1 MDRRAF
7 LKAGGAAAAGL
18 GLGSAQAAVTGDKP
32 MNVDTRQVAARNR
45 NRSESIARHGMACTS
60 QTLATGAALD
70 VLKAG
75 GNAFDAAVCANVVL
89 SVVEP
94 MSCGPGG
101 DLFAIAWSA
110 REGKLF
116 GLNASGRSPFAWTL
130 EEALKRGMDSIPSN
144 TPFAWNVPGCVSGWQ
159 ALLDRFGS
167 RPFSE
172 LAAPAIAHA
181 REGFPVS
188 PIIARDWRMLSPST
202 PTLAETFY
210 PTGRAPETGDIF
222 TNAAMADFL
231 ELLSREGLRAF
242 YEGAPA
248 EKIVAHAQGAGALL
262 ALRDFQEHTADWVD
276 PVSTN
281 YRGYDV
287 WEIPPNGQ
295 GIAALQM
302 LNMLETFDIPSLAPG
317 SAQHLHLFTEAKRLA
332 YEDRAV
338 YYADRALADVPLE
351 QLISK
356 DYGRERAKLINPAQA
371 AVNVGPGVFDGSK
384 DTIYLTVADKDGNMV
399 SLIQSIFAGWGS
411 NIAPGGLGFCIQNRG
426 ESFSL
431 DLRHRNRLEPH
442 KRPFHTIIP
451 AFVTKD
457 GQPWMSFGVMGGSF
471 QPQGHVQVL
480 LNLLD
485 FGMSPQQAGEQPRVD
500 HGGSAEPTG
509 EKARGVGTL
518 RCEAGITEEVKA
530 ELSAMGHNVKSGG
543 AFGGYQAI
551 LRMEEPLRY
560 AGASDPRKDGCAL
573 GY

>member
-1 MDRRAF
+1 MKMD
-7 LKAGGAAAAGL
+7 
-18 GLGSAQAAVTGDKP
+18 P
-32 MNVDTRQVAARNR
+32 RQVAARNR
-45 NRSESIARHGMACTS
+45 NRSEAMARHGMVCTS
-60 QTLATGAALD
+60 QTLATSAALD

-75 GNAFDAAVCANVVL
+75 GNAFDAAVCANVML

-101 DLFAIAWSA
+101 DLFAIVWSA

-116 GLNASGRSPFAWTL
+116 GLNASGRSPYAWNL
-130 EEALKRGMDSIPSN
+130 DEAKKRGLDSIPSN
-144 TPFAWNVPGCVSGWQ
+144 SPLAWNVPGCVSGWE
-159 ALLDRFGS
+159 ALLSRFGS
-167 RPFSE
+167 KPFAE

-188 PIIARDWRMLSPST
+188 PIIARDWRMLAPST
-202 PTLAETFY
+202 PTLAATFY
-210 PTGRAPETGDIF
+210 PGGRAPQPGDIF
-222 TNAAMADFL
+222 INPAIADFL
-231 ELLSREGLRAF
+231 ELLSREGLRAY
-242 YEGAPA
+242 YEGVPA
-248 EKIVAHAQGAGALL
+248 EKIVAHAQADGALL
-262 ALRDFQEHTADWVD
+262 DLRDFREHSVDWVD

-281 YRGYDV
+281 YRGHDV

-302 LNMLETFDIPSLAPG
+302 LNILETFDIPSLQPG
-317 SAQHLHLFTEAKRLA
+317 SAAHLHLFAEAKRLA

-338 YYADRALADVPLE
+338 YYADQALADVPLG

-356 DYGRERAKLINPAQA
+356 EYGRERAKLIDPKRA
-371 AVNVGPGVFDGSK
+371 ATNVGAGVFDGSK
-384 DTIYLTVADKDGNMV
+384 DTIYLTTSDKEGNMV
-399 SLIQSIFAGWGS
+399 SLIQSIYSGWGS

-431 DLRHRNRLEPH
+431 DPTHRNRLEPH

-451 AFVTKD
+451 AFVTKE
-457 GQPWMSFGVMGGSF
+457 GAPWLSFGVMGGAF

-480 LNLLD
+480 MNLID
-485 FGMSPQQAGEQPRVD
+485 FGMSPQQAGDQPRVE
-500 HGGSAEPTG
+500 HSGSSEPTG
-509 EKARGVGTL
+509 EKADGVGSL
-518 RCEAGITEEVKA
+518 RCEAGIAEEVKA
-530 ELSAMGHNVKSGG
+530 ELAAMGHNVKSGG

-551 LRMEEPLRY
+551 LRMDEPLRY